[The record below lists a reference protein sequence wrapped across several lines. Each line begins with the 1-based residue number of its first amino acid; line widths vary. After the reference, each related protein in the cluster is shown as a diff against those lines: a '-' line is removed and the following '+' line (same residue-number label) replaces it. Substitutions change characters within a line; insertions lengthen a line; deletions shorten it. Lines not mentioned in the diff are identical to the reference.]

1 MLESDEFSSEE
12 SNSKKKKLNSIP
24 KVSGQDPEQYI
35 YRSDENFKI
44 YYDQ

>member
-1 MLESDEFSSEE
+1 MSNTDEVTFI
-12 SNSKKKKLNSIP
+12 LNFDIILASVPRLI
-24 KVSGQDPEQYI
+24 QDPEQSM

>member
-1 MLESDEFSSEE
+1 M
-12 SNSKKKKLNSIP
+12 SNCHNAVFPKKKIYITQTFK
-24 KVSGQDPEQYI
+24 QDPEQYI